1 MEEQGSDFKEMLN
14 TMKVVE
20 FREKKEEN
28 LIRSIFQTL
37 KVNSSKTYHIHYKMT
52 LYCKVF
58 KALMLSSLQLRTF
71 EERLEDVYVKML
83 LKNHFEAMKEFK
95 FVVGEEREEKVNC
108 VRNIVKRG

>member
-1 MEEQGSDFKEMLN
+1 M
-14 TMKVVE
+14 V
-20 FREKKEEN
+20 
-28 LIRSIFQTL
+28 
-37 KVNSSKTYHIHYKMT
+37 
-52 LYCKVF
+52 
-58 KALMLSSLQLRTF
+58 SSLQLRTF